1 MRHKEL
7 DNESRHLTH
16 TTMFF
21 RSRSISSADV
31 RRVFAA
37 FSRRRPSA
45 WGRLLAFFGRTLKTL
60 GRRSG

>member
-1 MRHKEL
+1 M
-7 DNESRHLTH
+7 DNVSRHWTH

-31 RRVFAA
+31 QRVFAA
-37 FSRRRPSA
+37 LSRRRPSA
-45 WGRLLAFFGRTLKTL
+45 WRRLLAFFWRTLKTL

>member
-1 MRHKEL
+1 M
-7 DNESRHLTH
+7 DNKSRHWTHTH

-37 FSRRRPSA
+37 VSRRRPSA
-45 WGRLLAFFGRTLKTL
+45 WSRLLAFFWRTVKTF